1 MRSDAIPGL
10 RRRASFSRSWR
21 SPSPRL
27 PSFTRC
33 SWFGDAR
40 GRKRCQVGIQRAH
53 NMTVLA
59 LLAQAGG
66 EGRVETIART
76 FGVDWPHLTAQ
87 ISSSTMGAAPLSW
100 PANKPVL
107 RMLDARRQ
115 QIAQGLANT
124 EKINA
129 ALAGI
134 EAQRQ
139 GIMAEA
145 QAQSTRLI
153 AEARDVAKRLREQE
167 TQRAA
172 ATAEQIVIKAKDAA
186 VQEHTRMLA
195 ELKHEVGRLVVQTTA
210 AVVGKAL
217 TPEDQRRLAEEA
229 ARQLTT

>member
-1 MRSDAIPGL
+1 MS
-10 RRRASFSRSWR
+10 
-21 SPSPRL
+21 
-27 PSFTRC
+27 
-33 SWFGDAR
+33 
-40 GRKRCQVGIQRAH
+40 
-53 NMTVLA
+53 VLA
-59 LLAQAGG
+59 LLLQASA
-66 EGRVETIART
+66 EGQIETIAQT
-76 FGVDWPHLTAQ
+76 FGVNWPHLIAQ
-87 ISSSTMGAAPLSW
+87 IISFSIVCALLYWFAY
-100 PANKPVL
+100 KPVL

-153 AEARDVAKRLREQE
+153 ADARDVAKRLREQE
-167 TQRAA
+167 TQRAV

-186 VQEHTRMLA
+186 IQEHTRMLA

-210 AVVGKAL
+210 VVVGKAL